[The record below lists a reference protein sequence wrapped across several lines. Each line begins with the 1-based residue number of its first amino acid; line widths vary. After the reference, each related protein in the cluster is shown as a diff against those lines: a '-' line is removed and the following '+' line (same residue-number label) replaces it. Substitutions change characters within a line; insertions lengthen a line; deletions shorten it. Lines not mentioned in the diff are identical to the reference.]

1 MSCSMSYGL
10 GHDQVVEQIFPFLA
24 VTFLFYLVRS
34 YDSYKVGGKM
44 IYLMWMVETWQY
56 FDTS

>member
-10 GHDQVVEQIFPFLA
+10 GHDQVEQIFPFLA

>member
-1 MSCSMSYGL
+1 MSYGL
-10 GHDQVVEQIFPFLA
+10 CHDQVEQIFPFLA